1 MKKLKHLM
9 NPATGSV
16 ATEQNWRKGYE
27 ELVEAFNDP
36 KLMCLLWHGCSRHAK
51 AHTHLDSDW
60 DSFLIEVEQDKNGAW
75 TSLFPK
81 DRERLLKN
89 G

>member
-27 ELVEAFNDP
+27 ELAEAFNDA
-36 KLMCLLWHGCSRHAK
+36 KLMCP
-51 AHTHLDSDW
+51 HLGSDW
-60 DSFLIEVEQDKNGAW
+60 GSILIEVEQDKNGAW
-75 TSLFPK
+75 IPVFPK

-89 G
+89 RWV